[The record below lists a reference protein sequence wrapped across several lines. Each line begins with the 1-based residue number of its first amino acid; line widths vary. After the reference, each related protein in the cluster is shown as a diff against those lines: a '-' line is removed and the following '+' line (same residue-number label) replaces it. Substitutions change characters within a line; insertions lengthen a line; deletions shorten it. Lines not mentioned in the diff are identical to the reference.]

1 MVGGSGG
8 LTEYLV
14 QQSQEFHRRVDK
26 LDEQAKRMNEQEITI
41 EENLK
46 SHQEK
51 EKKFLDGITDKYGQG
66 TISLDS
72 GEFLPD
78 K

>member
-26 LDEQAKRMNEQEITI
+26 LDEQAKRI
-41 EENLK
+41 E
-46 SHQEK
+46 
-51 EKKFLDGITDKYGQG
+51 DKLS
-66 TISLDS
+66 IIELSLIHI
-72 GEFLPD
+72 
-78 K
+78 